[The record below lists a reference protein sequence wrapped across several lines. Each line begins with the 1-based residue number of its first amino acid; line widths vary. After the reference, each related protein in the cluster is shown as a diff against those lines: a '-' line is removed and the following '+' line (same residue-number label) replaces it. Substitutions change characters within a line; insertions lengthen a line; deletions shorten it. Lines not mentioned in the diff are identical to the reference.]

1 MGRRSKGIAAAVLLA
16 LAGGAMTAEAAAV
29 NTPYIAEQAVG
40 KAPNV
45 EVYMTGSKM
54 NENVEVGGTMDS
66 IAFTQNGGI
75 VSFEESGEGLAY
87 IILMDNSGS
96 VNEAQFEETKNQL
109 VQLRKS
115 LKEGDAMT
123 LYTVGTDNSG
133 GEKTEVFAR
142 TVGGDD
148 KKAKNRDCKQIRKIE
163 YLKGASSKTVLYR
176 SLNQVLKEQA
186 TPEKRTVVLLI
197 TDGEDDSEGKDIDHV
212 STANTV
218 KEAAVPVYGIVL
230 NRKPSKSG
238 NGKEQDEKISYTRN
252 EILAEKNC
260 RGYYHDCSVDAT
272 EESVRQA
279 FEVIRQLL
287 LKETYVVK
295 LAAPTN
301 QALGKTKL
309 ALTADN
315 MAVDA
320 VTVDYSAYEEDQD
333 APVIVGN
340 VEEVGGSSITF
351 SLQDKNGINLSD
363 VNETANYMV
372 QSLQENGEGK
382 VWTVESVNAAAKGN
396 EVAITLTMTE
406 TLFND
411 SYVLKCTNIRDKS
424 QDENEMDASTEFQVV
439 NGVDKKD
446 AAVKEMV
453 KSYWWTAL
461 ILLVVIIG
469 VLIIFAIRRKKVE
482 MIGVLP
488 DDLSKADTR
497 KIWLTITDRTGAIK
511 DVEWN
516 VEGSLFVGRSDICN
530 IFFDDDRLSKQHFVV
545 EVNKMGCYIEDL
557 ESTNG
562 TYVNGVKLTN
572 RRMLLDEDMIT
583 AGREKFVFHIPK
595 QQLADQG

>member
-1 MGRRSKGIAAAVLLA
+1 M
-16 LAGGAMTAEAAAV
+16 
-29 NTPYIAEQAVG
+29 
-40 KAPNV
+40 
-45 EVYMTGSKM
+45 
-54 NENVEVGGTMDS
+54 
-66 IAFTQNGGI
+66 
-75 VSFEESGEGLAY
+75 
-87 IILMDNSGS
+87 
-96 VNEAQFEETKNQL
+96 
-109 VQLRKS
+109 
-115 LKEGDAMT
+115 
-123 LYTVGTDNSG
+123 
-133 GEKTEVFAR
+133 
-142 TVGGDD
+142 
-148 KKAKNRDCKQIRKIE
+148 
-163 YLKGASSKTVLYR
+163 
-176 SLNQVLKEQA
+176 
-186 TPEKRTVVLLI
+186 
-197 TDGEDDSEGKDIDHV
+197 
-212 STANTV
+212 
-218 KEAAVPVYGIVL
+218 
-230 NRKPSKSG
+230 
-238 NGKEQDEKISYTRN
+238 
-252 EILAEKNC
+252 
-260 RGYYHDCSVDAT
+260 
-272 EESVRQA
+272 
-279 FEVIRQLL
+279 
-287 LKETYVVK
+287 
-295 LAAPTN
+295 
-301 QALGKTKL
+301 
-309 ALTADN
+309 
-315 MAVDA
+315 
-320 VTVDYSAYEEDQD
+320 
-333 APVIVGN
+333 
-340 VEEVGGSSITF
+340 
-351 SLQDKNGINLSD
+351 
-363 VNETANYMV
+363 
-372 QSLQENGEGK
+372 
-382 VWTVESVNAAAKGN
+382 ESVNAAAKGN

-453 KSYWWTAL
+453 KSYWWVTL

-572 RRMLLDEDMIT
+572 RRMLLDGDMIT